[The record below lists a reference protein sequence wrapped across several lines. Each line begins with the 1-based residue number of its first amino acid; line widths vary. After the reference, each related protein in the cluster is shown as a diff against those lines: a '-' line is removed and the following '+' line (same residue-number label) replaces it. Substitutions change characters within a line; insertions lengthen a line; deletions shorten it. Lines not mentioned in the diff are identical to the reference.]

1 MPRVNWVK
9 GGQMSRNS
17 RMQSVLRSA
26 GQSALFRREMAA
38 FLPALAL
45 ATTWYGLRGA
55 ALVSTTALA
64 VAWLSRPH
72 QGALPAK
79 NAGPERDGVTAL
91 PLRAEAENRLEQVI
105 AYCGTTG
112 KSTACLVIGLD
123 APQSITARHG
133 ATALNECL
141 CRTGERIAG
150 ALREGDYIARLDGA
164 RFAIV
169 LAPVPRADLESIIQI
184 ATRLQTAVE
193 VPFSIGLG
201 TVMTT
206 AHVGFC
212 LLTRTPER
220 NGVAMLG
227 AAEMAAAL
235 AAQQAPS
242 GLRAYSVETMAGT
255 RATPPSD
262 TDAEVMDALE
272 GGQIVAHF
280 TPQLSTDTG
289 EVAGFSATPR
299 WLHPVRGLLPETDFL
314 PAITRQGLDQRLTEV
329 MLYHVFSALRSWARS
344 GMRAGP
350 LTLKLPAE
358 TLLNPK
364 MVEKLRW
371 EFDRFEME
379 PAQLCFSVAGEM
391 MSDTGRDVVL
401 HNLSSLARMGA
412 GIEVTGFGLG
422 AIPIATLRGCGI
434 TRLRL
439 DQNFS
444 QRVDT
449 NSDQQKLTA
458 AILSMAE
465 RLGLETVAE
474 GVGSIGEHAMLAQLG
489 CGLVEGTAISR
500 PLPYEDAADW
510 VQRHHAKLKA
520 PPHLG
525 KRRN

>member
-1 MPRVNWVK
+1 MR
-9 GGQMSRNS
+9 
-17 RMQSVLRSA
+17 SVLQVA

-45 ATTWYGLRGA
+45 ATTWYGARGA

-64 VAWLSRPH
+64 VAWLGRAHHNPSH
-72 QGALPAK
+72 ATKDAALA
-79 NAGPERDGVTAL
+79 RDGVTAL
-91 PLRAEAENRLEQVI
+91 PLRGEAEARLQQVI
-105 AYCGTTG
+105 AYCSSTG
-112 KSTACLVIGLD
+112 KSTACLVVGLD
-123 APQSITARHG
+123 APETISARYG
-133 ATALNECL
+133 AAALNECL
-141 CRTGERIAG
+141 CRTGERLAG
-150 ALREGDYIARLDGA
+150 ALREGDYIARLEGA

-169 LAPVPRADLESIIQI
+169 LAPVPRADLESVIQI
-184 ATRLQTAVE
+184 ATRVQTAVE
-193 VPFSIGLG
+193 VPFSVGLG
-201 TVMTT
+201 TVMSTS
-206 AHVGFC
+206 HVGFC
-212 LLTRTPER
+212 LLTRAPER
-220 NGVAMLG
+220 SGTAMLG
-227 AAEMAAAL
+227 AAEMAADL

-242 GLRAYSVETMAGT
+242 GLRAYSVETFAGS
-255 RATPPSD
+255 RPTPPSD

-280 TPQLSTDTG
+280 APQLSTDTG
-289 EVAGFSATPR
+289 EVAGFDALPR
-299 WLHPVRGLLPETDFL
+299 WLHPQRGLLAETDFL

-344 GMRAGP
+344 GMKVGTV
-350 LTLKLPAE
+350 TLKLPAE

-364 MVEKLRW
+364 MVDKLRW
-371 EFDRFEME
+371 EFDRFEMD

-401 HNLSSLARMGA
+401 HNLAALARLGA

-444 QRVDT
+444 QKVDT
-449 NSDQQKLTA
+449 NPDQQKLTA

-489 CGLVEGTAISR
+489 CALVEGTAISR
-500 PLPYEDAADW
+500 PLGYEDIGDW

-525 KRRN
+525 KRRS